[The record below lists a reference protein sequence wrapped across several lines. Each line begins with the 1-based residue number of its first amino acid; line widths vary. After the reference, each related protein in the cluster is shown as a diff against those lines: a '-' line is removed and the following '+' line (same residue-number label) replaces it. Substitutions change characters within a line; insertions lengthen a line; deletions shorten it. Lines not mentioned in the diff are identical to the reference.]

1 MKYRIH
7 LKLAQ
12 MLKINPKH
20 VDNIAEKVFAKVKEL
35 SDAAGM
41 DPNEVEVK
49 RSGRVMDPEETKGRK
64 FPGEPDLKNE
74 RTFAILATTPHMDRD
89 REVVLSKGIDLSEWE
104 KTGVILDSHNYN
116 ELPIGKAVWV
126 GQTDRGI
133 KMHIE
138 AAPTPRG
145 DEVIALAKFMPLTAS
160 IGFIPTQIIDKNS
173 TEFPKEMGKL
183 ANKFD
188 FLADKRDAVQRIIS
202 KSILLENSIVSVP
215 ANPNAIQDVLAKAQE
230 AHSAGEITTECLEL
244 VTKSFGDSSHNGG
257 EKKEL
262 NEAEWIMNGPETII
276 KGTSLASLL
285 NELIGDE
292 DRGAEVER
300 VASAGGISAST
311 MNGILAGTINCPPL
325 QRLRGFA
332 RALSVPVSRL
342 VNAAEKDGCEYS
354 DESSDRGFCRVGQK
368 CSVKFDPEVTKAKR
382 TVKVLTQPRTV
393 KVISTP
399 EEQNKAIADG
409 VRSELDLHKGGV

>member
-7 LKLAQ
+7 LKLGQ
-12 MLKINPKH
+12 MLKLSSKN
-20 VDNIAEKVFAKVKEL
+20 VENIAEKVFDAVKAL

-49 RSGRVMDPEETKGRK
+49 RAGRIMDPEETKGRK
-64 FPGEPDLKNE
+64 FPNEPDLKNE

-173 TEFPKEMGKL
+173 AEFPKEMGKL
-183 ANKFD
+183 ATKFD
-188 FLADKRDAVQRIIS
+188 FLADKRDSVQRIIT

-244 VTKSFGDSSHNGG
+244 VTKSFKVTDDDPDEKGINVTEEWLEDNGF
-257 EKKEL
+257 EL
-262 NEAEWIMNGPETII
+262 KDG
-276 KGTSLASLL
+276 
-285 NELIGDE
+285 
-292 DRGAEVER
+292 
-300 VASAGGISAST
+300 
-311 MNGILAGTINCPPL
+311 
-325 QRLRGFA
+325 
-332 RALSVPVSRL
+332 VPVKKA
-342 VNAAEKDGCEYS
+342 VEPKKKTVE
-354 DESSDRGFCRVGQK
+354 EPKRV
-368 CSVKFDPEVTKAKR
+368 
-382 TVKVLTQPRTV
+382 VKVVSRVRTV